1 MNILKEL
8 KKAWKNAAGAKEEKP
23 TDGSLDKL
31 KEEIEGGAKSEAER
45 PVLPESAKYEKAE
58 YTPKTDEQLET
69 AAKNTLAEYERA
81 ALAAIASQSEAEK
94 DKLEKSR
101 GKADADAERKFAE
114 IENAYGDAKRNL
126 DGDVLKRGLAHSS
139 IAVARSADLQQSK
152 ADTLLAAKN
161 DYDALINE
169 IADALLSLDGKKQ
182 TATDELMKELANK
195 TAAKVEELRAKDEAA
210 MLDTLKYNNSLE
222 EKSAKEERD
231 RLELEQRLYGEMLDN
246 EKKRQE
252 LDGSK
257 SSQESVYAGNYNK
270 MDELLSKMNRSDA
283 ARLIK
288 DDPFFRANLSEYL
301 YYKLYTKY
309 AG

>member
-8 KKAWKNAAGAKEEKP
+8 KKAWKNATGAKEEKP

-31 KEEIEGGAKSEAER
+31 KEEIEGGAKSEVER

-58 YTPKTDEQLET
+58 YVPKTDEQLET

-94 DKLEKSR
+94 EKLEKSR

-114 IENAYGDAKRNL
+114 IENAYGEAKRNL
-126 DGDVLKRGLAHSS
+126 DGDVLKRGLARSS
-139 IAVARSADLQQSK
+139 IAVARSADLEQGK